1 MTSTEFPPAESKVQ
15 SAQIDCLLIRHQ
27 CNVFSRSF
35 KTVYLSNAHTSLIR
49 KKNCSLKS
57 SFTYRICDG
66 VIYRLYISGSILKLS

>member
-35 KTVYLSNAHTSLIR
+35 KTFIFPMPTRTWSEKKIAH
-49 KKNCSLKS
+49 LKS

-66 VIYRLYISGSILKLS
+66 VIYRLYISGNILKLS